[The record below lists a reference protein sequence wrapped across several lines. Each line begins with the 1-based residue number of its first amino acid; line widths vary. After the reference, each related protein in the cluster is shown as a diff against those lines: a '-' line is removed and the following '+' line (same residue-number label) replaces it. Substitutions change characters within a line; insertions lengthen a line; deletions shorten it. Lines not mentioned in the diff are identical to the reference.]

1 MRAAAIFLTGLSM
14 LYAPPKVDAAGACS
28 VPALLTMP
36 PCERYLIP
44 TDRELLQVR
53 KLFTVML
60 SNANYGEA
68 LPKQWASLG
77 FDWLS
82 TELDGDVIVVLKEQP
97 SRCEGRGLFMFR
109 TAGGNRTLLQ
119 IPHRFH
125 DRHTAEIGLRLM
137 RLGDFRGL
145 AWNTVP
151 RHFEGIDAEG
161 VSADLAHSDKNYFA
175 VLAEAAALIS
185 ADSQVVQLHGYD
197 AKKRR
202 TESGRNSDVII
213 SNGTRY
219 PSRSVHELNTCLDS
233 VFNGPVRLFPRDV
246 RELGATTNQVGS
258 RLRHYTHQGFVHIE
272 LNAKARKE
280 LLTNDT
286 LLAGMVSCIPGAGR

>member
-1 MRAAAIFLTGLSM
+1 MRVVAIFLTGLSM
-14 LYAPPKVDAAGACS
+14 LYATQKVDAGGACS
-28 VPALLTMP
+28 IPALFTTP
-36 PCERYLIP
+36 PSERYLIP

-60 SNANYGEA
+60 CNKNYEEA
-68 LPKQWASLG
+68 LSKQWASLG

-82 TELDGDVIVVLKEQP
+82 AELDGEDIVILKEQP
-97 SRCEGRGLFMFR
+97 SRCEGRGIFMFR
-109 TAGGNRTLLQ
+109 TAGRNRTLLQ

-125 DRHTAEIGLRLM
+125 DRHTGELGLRLM
-137 RLGDFRGL
+137 QLGDFRGL

-151 RHFEGIDAEG
+151 RYFEEVDAGG
-161 VSADLAHSDKNYFA
+161 VSADLAHNDNNYFA

-197 AKKRR
+197 AAKRR
-202 TESGRNSDVII
+202 TETGRNSDVII
-213 SNGTRY
+213 SDGTSH
-219 PSRSVHELNTCLDS
+219 PSRTVHELTTCLGS
-233 VFNGPVRLFPRDV
+233 VFDGPVRLFPRDV

-258 RLRHYTHQGFVHIE
+258 RLRRYAHPGFVHIE

-280 LLTNDT
+280 LLTSNT
-286 LLAGMVSCIPGAGR
+286 LLTGLVACMSGAGR